1 MRYASPLFAA
11 ALSMLAADALGDE
24 GPVEAPSPDAE
35 NDAGLGRAVLG
46 AAPPALG
53 GFVLHG
59 SLGAVLI
66 LPHLTA
72 GVRAG
77 LGAGFGVDVS
87 YRNLAAFGHEGRL
100 QVLWGMEIA
109 DGVDVG
115 LRYQTAISSLEL
127 ADDTV
132 AGIQFSTLP
141 LANDWTMGNRFVLSF
156 NRAAGA
162 HITAAA
168 GLLFTLGGVRFIG
181 FEEKAEGFT
190 FDPAARAVETSIQG
204 EWELWSNVNV
214 FARLDAQFLL
224 GIEKDEACQAAK
236 QNECT
241 QLVPFGFLPTGT
253 VGLAWA
259 P

>member
-1 MRYASPLFAA
+1 MRSAPPIV
-11 ALSMLAADALGDE
+11 ALVLSTLGADALASDGRE
-24 GPVEAPSPDAE
+24 VSADAE
-35 NDAGLGRAVLG
+35 EEAGLGQAVLG
-46 AAPPALG
+46 AAAPELG

-100 QVLWGMEIA
+100 QLLFGVEVA
-109 DGVDVG
+109 DGIDLG
-115 LRYQTAISSLEL
+115 LVYQTAISSLEL

-141 LANDWTMGNRFVLSF
+141 LANDWTMGNRLALSV
-156 NRAAGA
+156 NRERGA
-162 HITAAA
+162 HITVSA

-190 FDPAARAVETSIQG
+190 FDPAARAIETSVQG

-224 GIEKDEACQAAK
+224 GIEKDEACQAAR

-253 VGLAWA
+253 LGLAWA